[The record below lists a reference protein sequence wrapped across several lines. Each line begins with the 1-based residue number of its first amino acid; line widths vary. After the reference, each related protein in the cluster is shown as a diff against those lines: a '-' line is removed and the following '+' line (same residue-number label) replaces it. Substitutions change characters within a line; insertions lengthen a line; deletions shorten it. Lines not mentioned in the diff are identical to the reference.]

1 MQKNLQIQ
9 QCKRWVIKVGS
20 ALVTDNGKGFDFEL
34 INQWAKQISKL
45 VENNYE
51 IILVSSGAIV
61 CGFQRLGKTSRPTLL
76 PELQACAAI
85 GQMRLANGYEQIF
98 GKYGLITAQIL
109 LTHEDHADR
118 TRYLNTRATLL
129 ELLKLKTIPI
139 INEND
144 TVSTDEIKFGD
155 NDTLGALV
163 AHTCAAD
170 LLVILTDQ
178 NGLYDSDPRKN
189 PAAKL
194 VQNAI
199 AGDPVLETMAGGAA
213 STLSKGGM
221 ITKILAAKRA
231 AQSRT
236 HTIIANGKE
245 PDVLLRI
252 ADGKNLGTFL
262 SAESN
267 PQNSQNSKKLWILDH
282 LQVAGKLFI
291 DEGAKKA
298 LQENKSLL
306 PIGVVRLQG
315 NFVRGEL
322 VGIYAESDPEK
333 EIARGLINYNHS
345 QSQRLL
351 KQPSNKIAEIL
362 GFIQEPELI
371 NRDNLVVF

>member
-1 MQKNLQIQ
+1 MLQNLQIQ

-20 ALVTDNGKGFDFEL
+20 ALVTNNGKGFDFDL
-34 INQWAKQISKL
+34 INQWAKQIAQL
-45 VENNYE
+45 TQNGYE

-178 NGLYDSDPRKN
+178 QGLYDSDPRKN
-189 PAAKL
+189 PSAKL

-199 AGDPVLETMAGGAA
+199 AGDPILETMAGGAA

-221 ITKILAAKRA
+221 LTKILAAKRA
-231 AQSRT
+231 AQSHT

-245 PDVLLRI
+245 QDVLLRLAQGENI
-252 ADGKNLGTFL
+252 GTFL
-262 SAESN
+262 SANSVESEK
-267 PQNSQNSKKLWILDH
+267 NSKKLWILDH
-282 LQVAGKLFI
+282 LQVAGKLFV

-298 LQENKSLL
+298 LAEHKSLL
-306 PIGVVRLQG
+306 PIGVTNLQG

-322 VGIYAESDPEK
+322 VGIYCESNPSV
-333 EIARGLINYNHS
+333 EIARGLVNYNHS

-351 KQPSNKIAEIL
+351 KQPSSKISEIL
-362 GFIQEPELI
+362 GFIQEPELV
-371 NRDNLVVF
+371 NRDNMVVF

>member
-1 MQKNLQIQ
+1 M
-9 QCKRWVIKVGS
+9 
-20 ALVTDNGKGFDFEL
+20 
-34 INQWAKQISKL
+34 
-45 VENNYE
+45 
-51 IILVSSGAIV
+51 
-61 CGFQRLGKTSRPTLL
+61 
-76 PELQACAAI
+76 
-85 GQMRLANGYEQIF
+85 
-98 GKYGLITAQIL
+98 
-109 LTHEDHADR
+109 
-118 TRYLNTRATLL
+118 
-129 ELLKLKTIPI
+129 
-139 INEND
+139 
-144 TVSTDEIKFGD
+144 
-155 NDTLGALV
+155 
-163 AHTCAAD
+163 
-170 LLVILTDQ
+170 
-178 NGLYDSDPRKN
+178 
-189 PAAKL
+189 
-194 VQNAI
+194 
-199 AGDPVLETMAGGAA
+199 
-213 STLSKGGM
+213 
-221 ITKILAAKRA
+221 
-231 AQSRT
+231 
-236 HTIIANGKE
+236 
-245 PDVLLRI
+245 LRI